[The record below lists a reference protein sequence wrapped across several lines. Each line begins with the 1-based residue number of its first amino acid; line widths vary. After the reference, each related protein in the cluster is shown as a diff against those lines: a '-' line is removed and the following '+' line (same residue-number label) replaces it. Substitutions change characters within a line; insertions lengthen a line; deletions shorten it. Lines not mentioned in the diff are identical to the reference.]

1 MCELRNC
8 PVCNSLFT
16 FNGNNTVCQGCF
28 ENDYKNFH
36 KVRDYINDHPGCD
49 FVELTTAIGLKEETL
64 FRYIRE
70 GRLIYHRK
78 S

>member
-16 FNGNNTVCQGCF
+16 FSGTSTVCQGCF
-28 ENDYKNFH
+28 ESERTNFN
-36 KVRDYINDHPGCD
+36 KVKDYINEHPGCD
-49 FVELTTAIGLKEETL
+49 FQELTASTGINEETL

-70 GRLIYHRK
+70 GRLIYRK
-78 S
+78 I